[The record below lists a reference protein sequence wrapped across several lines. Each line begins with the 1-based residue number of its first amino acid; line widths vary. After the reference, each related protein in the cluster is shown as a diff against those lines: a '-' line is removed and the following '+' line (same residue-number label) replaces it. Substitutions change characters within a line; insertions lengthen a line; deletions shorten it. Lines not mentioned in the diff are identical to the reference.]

1 MNKISLS
8 RKLNICGNQLGFTL
22 IELFIGIVIS
32 VIAITAGLKIFDHMQ
47 NSSVQQVEISMLQQ
61 NQRGVLTILE
71 RELRLIGMDMNQ
83 SNIFGITDVRKFTI
97 TNPGVDATPSAAGS
111 PILRMTMD
119 LNDDKSIGPGEIIT
133 YALYDRDNDGQPP
146 FELARST
153 ATPVTDEINGRQLL
167 AEGIQAIGF
176 AYAFDADGDGIIDRQ
191 VVVPG
196 DPPSI
201 IWAVDSNN
209 DGLLDADL
217 SGAALPG
224 GGTVPTSAIRAV
236 QFWILGMAQRQDS
249 SYTNTNV
256 YSVGDQ
262 PPFVPNDQFRRWLL
276 TEIVHCRNL

>member
-1 MNKISLS
+1 MNNISFS
-8 RKLNICGNQLGFTL
+8 REPNIFRNQCGFTIL
-22 IELFIGIVIS
+22 ELFIGIVIS
-32 VIAITAGLKIFDHMQ
+32 AITITAGLKIFDHMQ

-71 RELRLIGMDMNQ
+71 RELRMIGMDMNQ
-83 SNIFGITDVRKFTI
+83 SKIFGITDVRKFTI
-97 TNPGVDATPSAAGS
+97 TNPGVDAMPSAAGS

-119 LNDDKSIGPGEIIT
+119 LNNDKIINAGETIT
-133 YALYDRDNDGQPP
+133 YALYDRDGDGQPP

-153 ATPVTDEINGRQLL
+153 ADSGPDLINGRQLL
-167 AEGIQAIGF
+167 AEGIEAIGF

-191 VVVPG
+191 VLVPG

-217 SGAALPG
+217 AGGALPG

-236 QFWILGMAQRQDS
+236 QFWILGSSQRPDS
-249 SYTNTNV
+249 SYVNTNQ
-256 YSVGDQ
+256 YSVGDL
-262 PPFVPNDQFRRWLL
+262 PFGPRNDHFRRWLL
-276 TEIVHCRNL
+276 SEIVHCRNL